1 MASGLLGAAT
11 LRGTERAL
19 CSPLATFV
27 YCRRVC
33 TLWRLALFRCMVRF
47 VSFPVRHW
55 QCDSLPGCVP
65 CGHLHQQT
73 TTSHSV
79 ARTQPQPPHALAT
92 GQPHTHDTTYTLY
105 MYTVRLT
112 SGTTTRFPISCEQ
125 SSRSVSFVVGKA
137 KRAGRATTPRAVVCF
152 HILFISPCTNSG
164 RRVPPGSA

>member
-1 MASGLLGAAT
+1 MRRVIGSVGLSLREKTPHPSGRDPKVPICRRAAFARPRPSRGSVRDTVASGLLGAAT

-79 ARTQPQPPHALAT
+79 ARTQPQPPLSHPMHWRLDS
-92 GQPHTHDTTYTLY
+92 HTHTTL
-105 MYTVRLT
+105 RI
-112 SGTTTRFPISCEQ
+112 RFI
-125 SSRSVSFVVGKA
+125 
-137 KRAGRATTPRAVVCF
+137 
-152 HILFISPCTNSG
+152 
-164 RRVPPGSA
+164 